1 MAAGSITL
9 ILKKDEMTTTTT
21 TTTTPMKRKQPI
33 RFMCLSQ
40 YFNPEQCFSQEEF
53 TVNPNEEH
61 VLLPMNNGK
70 MLNKIIQDKNQIHIN
85 DQRPGNYLGFS
96 ISLKQS
102 YMTAKVGKK
111 TPLSL
116 IERSEI
122 FNIVPFFMEGSQY
135 VLFLNNTTAAAAA
148 ATATATATTNTNTNT
163 KY

>member
-70 MLNKIIQDKNQIHIN
+70 MLNKIIQDKNQIHM
-85 DQRPGNYLGFS
+85 RPGNYLGFS

-135 VLFLNNTTAAAAA
+135 VLFLNNTTAAAS